1 MSGVA
6 GAFATP
12 CGAST
17 DSAGRRTRR
26 YGARARIG
34 LIVPPTNT
42 VNESEFHR
50 AVPAEVS
57 VHATRMRLHVDIQD
71 AAGQAAL
78 FDDLRAAIALL
89 VPARVDVIVHACT
102 AGSLLLPLERITDFM
117 REAAGVPAIATASA
131 LVHACRALGAQR
143 VAVAT
148 PYHEALNAHEVSF
161 LRGAGLDVLGCRGMG
176 IGAAGAHEYQRI
188 ATLRDEEILAHV
200 VASDHPQAQA
210 LIVSC
215 TDLPT
220 LDLIG
225 PLERAVG
232 KPVVT
237 SNMATLWAALRA
249 AGIVDRLNAGGRLLR
264 G

>member
-1 MSGVA
+1 M
-6 GAFATP
+6 
-12 CGAST
+12 
-17 DSAGRRTRR
+17 
-26 YGARARIG
+26 RIG

-42 VNESEFHR
+42 VNESEFNR
-50 AVPAEVS
+50 AVPAGVS
-57 VHATRMRLHVDIQD
+57 VHTTRMRLHVDIHN

-78 FDDLRAAIALL
+78 FDDLRAAIELL
-89 VPARVDVIVHACT
+89 VPAGVDVIVHACT

-117 REAAGVPAIATASA
+117 REAAGVPAVATASA

-148 PYHEALNAHEVSF
+148 PYHDALNAHEVSF
-161 LRGAGLDVLGCRGMG
+161 LREAGLEVLGCRGLG
-176 IGAAGAHEYQRI
+176 IGAAGPHEYQRI
-188 ATLRDEEILAHV
+188 AMLGDEEILAHV
-200 VASDHPQAQA
+200 MASDHPQAQA

-225 PLERAVG
+225 SLERAVG

-249 AGIVDRLNAGGRLLR
+249 AEIPDRLPAGGRLLCA
-264 G
+264 